1 MLTRTLQHTW
11 HHLDPRRTFGQARIN
26 MFVRP
31 VQEFIQTE
39 SASAVLLIIAAAV
52 ALIWANSP

>member
-1 MLTRTLQHTW
+1 MFSRTL
-11 HHLDPRRTFGQARIN
+11 HHLDPRRTFGRARVF

-39 SASAVLLIIAAAV
+39 SASAALLITAAAV
-52 ALIWANSP
+52 ALKTA